1 MTLQL
6 DKPNPDGQWRPP
18 RSSRGYDTAL
28 LAAIAVAG
36 VALVALAGYLLM
48 RNNDSGGFEIAASST
63 STTETPA
70 APTIPP
76 STATTD
82 APTAT
87 TPETTETT
95 TAPTSTSTSTSTTAP
110 TTTDAPDST
119 VIDTTIPAASN
130 WAIWP
135 GRNQSSGFA
144 TPTDAAQSFAVEL
157 AGFAE
162 PIIGEFQAGDSRSG
176 EIQIQPGP
184 NGPIT
189 TVLLRQIEDDDSWWV
204 IAAITDDIIIERPTA
219 QDRIGGVLRVTGR
232 ARAFEGTVDVTLQML
247 DTNDPIVTGFVTGR
261 GDGELGD
268 FTKDFDLP
276 SGVEGRAVLLLT
288 APSANDGSTWATTAI
303 PIRIG

>member
-18 RSSRGYDTAL
+18 GSSKGYDTAL
-28 LAAIAVAG
+28 LAAIVVVG
-36 VALVALAGYLLM
+36 VTLVALASYLFL
-48 RNNDSGGFEIAASST
+48 RNNDNGGFEIAESST

-70 APTIPP
+70 APTLPP

-82 APTAT
+82 APAAT
-87 TPETTETT
+87 TSETTETT
-95 TAPTSTSTSTSTTAP
+95 TAPTSTQTSTSTTAP
-110 TTTDAPDST
+110 TTTDTPDST
-119 VIDTTIPAASN
+119 VVDTTIPAASN

-135 GRNQSSGFA
+135 KRNQSSGFA
-144 TPTDAAQSFAVEL
+144 TPADAAQSFAVDF
-157 AGFAE
+157 AGFTE

-176 EIQIQPGP
+176 EIQIRPNA

-189 TVLLRQIEDDDSWWV
+189 TVLLRQIDDDDSWWV

-219 QDRIGGVLRVTGR
+219 QDRIGGVLRVAGR

-247 DTNDPIVTGFVTGR
+247 DTDDPIVTGFVTGR

-268 FTKDFDLP
+268 FTQDFDLP

-288 APSANDGSTWATTAI
+288 EPSAEDGSTWAATAI